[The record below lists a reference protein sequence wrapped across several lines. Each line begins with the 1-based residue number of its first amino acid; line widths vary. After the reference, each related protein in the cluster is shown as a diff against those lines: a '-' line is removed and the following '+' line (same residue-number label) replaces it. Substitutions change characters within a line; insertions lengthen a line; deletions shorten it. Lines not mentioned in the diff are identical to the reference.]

1 MVVTEKSVRFFLPE
15 GFAKDATHTLTVGGV
30 DNPRSFKPTDEFT
43 ITTYDIDGIH
53 KIDEGYNQKL
63 VMTIPALIVG
73 LTNFSRGQDA
83 LSFNVSGIK
92 NAVSTKPSSPFPT
105 TNIVDNDGFVV
116 SSVQGEPVIVTNR
129 FP

>member
-63 VMTIPALIVG
+63 EMTIPALIES
-73 LTNFSRGQDA
+73 FS
-83 LSFNVSGIK
+83 V
-92 NAVSTKPSSPFPT
+92 
-105 TNIVDNDGFVV
+105 
-116 SSVQGEPVIVTNR
+116 E
-129 FP
+129 